1 MQMADATTI
10 SFLVIYALEGVLITI
25 GNAFAIFVFWT
36 QNLHHKR
43 SCLIL
48 INLAVADLLVGT
60 TELLLI
66 ATSKITKMQADLRK
80 LPPNPS
86 ARGGDPLEEIQHFAM
101 SSSVLF
107 LALISLERA
116 YLVLWPM
123 RHRTSSE
130 AAYITSIATT
140 WFLGLL
146 ATGLNAIPVFITKFN
161 SQYFVITTQVLLFIS
176 LLVILISYLKIRM
189 RLKSTSNQFTPSQI
203 NRTNHDRNLR
213 LLKTIFLV
221 IAVSLVFWF
230 PTFVVYVT
238 RDFCLQCFPT
248 LALWLANALH
258 LANSLLN
265 PFVYTFKLPVYKAAL
280 RKLWRKGRQCFEPAV
295 ALS

>member
-1 MQMADATTI
+1 MQLTDATAI
-10 SFLVIYALEGVLITI
+10 AFLVIYAVEGVLITV

-36 QNLHHKR
+36 QNLYQKR
-43 SCLIL
+43 TCLIL

-60 TELLLI
+60 TELI
-66 ATSKITKMQADLRK
+66 FIPTRKIKRMQGDLRR

-86 ARGGDPLEEIQHFAM
+86 SMGKNPLEEIQVFPM
-101 SSSVLF
+101 SSSVYF
-107 LALISLERA
+107 LVLISLERA
-116 YLVLWPM
+116 YSVLWPM

-130 AAYITSIATT
+130 ATYITSIGTT

-146 ATGLNAIPVFITKFN
+146 TTGLNAIPAFTTKVN
-161 SQYFVITTQVLLFIS
+161 NQYFIIATHTLLLIS
-176 LLVILISYLKIRM
+176 LLVMLISYLKIRM

-203 NRTNHDRNLR
+203 NRANPDRNLR

-230 PTFVVYVT
+230 PTFVVYTT
-238 RDFCLQCFPT
+238 RGFCLHCFPT

-258 LANSLLN
+258 LANSLVN
-265 PFVYTFKLPVYKAAL
+265 PFVYAFNLPVFRTAL
-280 RKLWRKGRQCFEPAV
+280 RKIWRKRRQSVVPAM

>member
-1 MQMADATTI
+1 MQLADATTI

-86 ARGGDPLEEIQHFAM
+86 ARASNPLEEIQRFAM

-130 AAYITSIATT
+130 AAYIISIATT

-146 ATGLNAIPVFITKFN
+146 TTGLNAIPVFITKVN
-161 SQYFVITTQVLLFIS
+161 SHYFVITTQVLLFIS

-189 RLKSTSNQFTPSQI
+189 RLKSTSNQCTPSQI

-238 RDFCLQCFPT
+238 RGFCLQCFPT
-248 LALWLANALH
+248 RAWWLANALH
-258 LANSLLN
+258 LANSLVN
-265 PFVYTFKLPVYKAAL
+265 PFVYTFNLPVYKAAL
-280 RKLWRKGRQCFEPAV
+280 RKLRRKGRQGVEPAV

>member
-1 MQMADATTI
+1 MQLADATTI

-43 SCLIL
+43 PCLIL

-60 TELLLI
+60 TELI
-66 ATSKITKMQADLRK
+66 HIPTRKITRMQADHPK
-80 LPPNPS
+80 LPPNPL
-86 ARGGDPLEEIQHFAM
+86 AKGKNPLEVIQLFAM
-101 SSSVLF
+101 SSSVYF

-130 AAYITSIATT
+130 VRYIVSIGIT

-146 ATGLNAIPVFITKFN
+146 SAGLNVIPVFTTKVKN
-161 SQYFVITTQVLLFIS
+161 QYFVINSQTILFIS
-176 LLVILISYLKIRM
+176 LLVMFDSYSKIRM

-203 NRTNHDRNLR
+203 NRMNSDRNLR

-221 IAVSLVFWF
+221 IAVSFVFWF
-230 PTFVVYVT
+230 PTFVFHVT
-238 RDFCLQCFPT
+238 RIFCLECFPT
-248 LALWLANALH
+248 LVLWLTIALY
-258 LANSLLN
+258 LANSLVN
-265 PFVYTFKLPVYKAAL
+265 PFVYTFNLPVFKTAL
-280 RKLWRKGRQCFEPAV
+280 RKLWRTRRQSVEPAV
-295 ALS
+295 AVH

>member
-43 SCLIL
+43 PCLIL
-48 INLAVADLLVGT
+48 INLAVADLLVGS

-80 LPPNPS
+80 LPLNPS
-86 ARGGDPLEEIQHFAM
+86 PRGTHPLGEIQRFAM
-101 SSSVLF
+101 NSSVLF

-146 ATGLNAIPVFITKFN
+146 TAGLNAIPVFITKVN

-189 RLKSTSNQFTPSQI
+189 RLKSTSNQFTPSRI

-280 RKLWRKGRQCFEPAV
+280 RKLWRKGRQCVEPAV

>member
-1 MQMADATTI
+1 MQQTDGTI
-10 SFLVIYALEGVLITI
+10 IAFLVIYGLEGVLITI

-43 SCLIL
+43 PCLIL

-80 LPPNPS
+80 LPITQSVRSKN
-86 ARGGDPLEEIQHFAM
+86 PLEVIQLFAIC
-101 SSSVLF
+101 SSLYF

-130 AAYITSIATT
+130 AAYITSITTT

-146 ATGLNAIPVFITKFN
+146 TAGLNAIPVFITKVN

-189 RLKSTSNQFTPSQI
+189 HLKSTSNQFTPSQI

-238 RDFCLQCFPT
+238 RGFCLQCFPT

-258 LANSLLN
+258 LANSLVN
-265 PFVYTFKLPVYKAAL
+265 PFVYTFNLPVYKTAL
-280 RKLWRKGRQCFEPAV
+280 RKLRRKGRQSVEPAV

>member
-1 MQMADATTI
+1 MQLADATTI

-25 GNAFAIFVFWT
+25 GNAFATFVFWT

-66 ATSKITKMQADLRK
+66 ATSKITEMQADLRK

-86 ARGGDPLEEIQHFAM
+86 ARGGNPLVEIQRFAM

-130 AAYITSIATT
+130 AAYIISIATT

-146 ATGLNAIPVFITKFN
+146 TTGLNAIPVFITKVN
-161 SQYFVITTQVLLFIS
+161 SHYFVITTQVLLFIS
-176 LLVILISYLKIRM
+176 LLVMLSSYLKIRM
-189 RLKSTSNQFTPSQI
+189 HLRSTSNQFTSSQI

-230 PTFVVYVT
+230 PAFVVYVT
-238 RDFCLQCFPT
+238 RGFCLQCFPT
-248 LALWLANALH
+248 RAWWLANALH
-258 LANSLLN
+258 LANSLVN
-265 PFVYTFKLPVYKAAL
+265 PFVYTFNLPVYKAAL
-280 RKLWRKGRQCFEPAV
+280 RKLRRKGRQGVEPAV

>member
-1 MQMADATTI
+1 MLLTDATAI
-10 SFLVIYALEGVLITI
+10 AVLVIYALEGVLITI

-43 SCLIL
+43 TCLIL

-60 TELLLI
+60 TELILI
-66 ATSKITKMQADLRK
+66 PARKIPKMQADLRK

-86 ARGGDPLEEIQHFAM
+86 ARGKNPLEVIQLFAIC
-101 SSSVLF
+101 SSLYF

-116 YLVLWPM
+116 FSVLWPM

-130 AAYITSIATT
+130 AAYITSITIT

-146 ATGLNAIPVFITKFN
+146 SSGLYTTAVFTTEVD
-161 SQYFVITTQVLLFIS
+161 SQYYVITTHTLLFIS
-176 LLVILISYLKIRM
+176 LLVMFISYLKIRM
-189 RLKSTSNQFTPSQI
+189 RLKSTSKQFAPSQI
-203 NRTNHDRNLR
+203 NRANPDRSLR
-213 LLKTIFLV
+213 LLKTMFLV

-230 PTFVVYVT
+230 PTFVVYT
-238 RDFCLQCFPT
+238 ARGFCLQCFPV
-248 LALWLANALH
+248 LVLWLANALN
-258 LANSLLN
+258 LANSLVN
-265 PFVYTFKLPVYKAAL
+265 PFVYIFNLPVFKTAL
-280 RKLWRKGRQCFEPAV
+280 RKLWRKIRQNVEPAM

>member
-1 MQMADATTI
+1 MQLTDATAI
-10 SFLVIYALEGVLITI
+10 AFLVIYALEGVLITI

-43 SCLIL
+43 TCLIL

-60 TELLLI
+60 TELI
-66 ATSKITKMQADLRK
+66 FIPTRKITKMQADLRK

-86 ARGGDPLEEIQHFAM
+86 PRGKNPLEEIQLFAM
-101 SSSVLF
+101 SSSVYF

-116 YLVLWPM
+116 CSVLWPM

-130 AAYITSIATT
+130 AAYITSIGTT
-140 WFLGLL
+140 WFFGLL
-146 ATGLNAIPVFITKFN
+146 TTGLNAIPVFTTKVN
-161 SQYFVITTQVLLFIS
+161 SQYFIITTHTLLLIS
-176 LLVILISYLKIRM
+176 LLVMLISYLKIRM

-203 NRTNHDRNLR
+203 NRANPDRNLR
-213 LLKTIFLV
+213 LLKTVLLV

-230 PTFVVYVT
+230 PTFVVYTT
-238 RDFCLQCFPT
+238 RGFCLHCFPT

-258 LANSLLN
+258 LANSLVN
-265 PFVYTFKLPVYKAAL
+265 PFVYTFNLPVFRTAL
-280 RKLWRKGRQCFEPAV
+280 RKIWRKRRQSVVLAM